1 MKKLLAMLLA
11 CVMVFGLCAC
21 SGNSAP
27 AATQAPATEAP
38 KAEAPAT
45 EAPAADGSKV
55 TINVMSFT
63 DEVPGMITKYM
74 EAHPDVAAKY
84 DVNTTI
90 IATTDGLYQP
100 ALDQALQAGGADAPD
115 IYCAESAFV
124 LKYCQGDAAE
134 FAATYE
140 DLGIDVAAATKAADI
155 AQYTID
161 IGTRPSDGKLVGL
174 GYQATGGAFIYRRSI
189 AKDVWGTDDPAVVA
203 EKIGAG
209 SGSWDKFFEAAK
221 ELKAKGYTTV
231 GGRVSRRY
239 YQEKIYGA
247 GEE

>member
-38 KAEAPAT
+38 KAEAPAAEAPAA

-90 IATTDGLYQP
+90 IATT
-100 ALDQALQAGGADAPD
+100 
-115 IYCAESAFV
+115 
-124 LKYCQGDAAE
+124 
-134 FAATYE
+134 
-140 DLGIDVAAATKAADI
+140 
-155 AQYTID
+155 
-161 IGTRPSDGKLVGL
+161 VGL
-174 GYQATGGAFIYRRSI
+174 
-189 AKDVWGTDDPAVVA
+189 
-203 EKIGAG
+203 
-209 SGSWDKFFEAAK
+209 
-221 ELKAKGYTTV
+221 
-231 GGRVSRRY
+231 
-239 YQEKIYGA
+239 
-247 GEE
+247 